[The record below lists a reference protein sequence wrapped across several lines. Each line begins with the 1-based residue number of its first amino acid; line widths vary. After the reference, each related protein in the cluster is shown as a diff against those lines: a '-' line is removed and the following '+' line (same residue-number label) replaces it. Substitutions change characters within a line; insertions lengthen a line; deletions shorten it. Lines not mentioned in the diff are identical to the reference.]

1 MLEREVLKRGTV
13 NLFGKMEMF
22 MRDFGKM
29 EEWREEGILLIM
41 MVVLIR
47 VYLRTIISMQIMV
60 QF

>member
-29 EEWREEGILLIM
+29 EEWKEEGILLIM

>member
-60 QF
+60 RF